1 MRPIPDLKAQGGEHV
16 VHWGEPQP
24 MAAELGSYKQAHT
37 SSVHLTVGNSRVKE
51 TPASLKELGSR
62 AQTSVEVSPTIS
74 SRYRSASRTSS
85 GSFPPQQGDIPCSY
99 GQCHLPEIG
108 SSGPPPTTTIQ
119 IAQHRPL
126 LNPPAGDEPT

>member
-85 GSFPPQQGDIPCSY
+85 GSFPPSKVTFHVPMASVTFQRLG
-99 GQCHLPEIG
+99 HR
-108 SSGPPPTTTIQ
+108 GPRPQPPSKSHSTG
-119 IAQHRPL
+119 PF
-126 LNPPAGDEPT
+126 